1 MPTNGITV
9 PAPPPAPTTAR
20 RRRRFYTSGL
30 AVRVVIAL
38 VISWLIVM
46 AFFVTSVA
54 SH

>member
-1 MPTNGITV
+1 MATNRMTTV
-9 PAPPPAPTTAR
+9 ESTTTAVTQR
-20 RRRRFYTSGL
+20 RHSMVSGL
-30 AVRVVIAL
+30 AVRVLIAL